1 MTSDRQWLA
10 GRLDADLTDPA
21 LTRAEIRAACALAA
35 ELGVHGVVVDPTH
48 VGAAP
53 EDLVTSVVVGYPTGR
68 HHSLVKAAEARL
80 AVQYG
85 ASEVDVVLDIAAV
98 KAADDNALLA
108 EMVAIR
114 EALASPVTL
123 KFIVESAVVD
133 DVALEVAT
141 HAARAAGAD
150 FIKTSTGFH
159 PAGGATVEAVRVLAS
174 AAQGQIGVKAS
185 GGIRTWEQAV
195 AMVEAGA
202 TRIGTSN
209 ARAILEGAPA

>member
-1 MTSDRQWLA
+1 M
-10 GRLDADLTDPA
+10 
-21 LTRAEIRAACALAA
+21 
-35 ELGVHGVVVDPTH
+35 
-48 VGAAP
+48 
-53 EDLVTSVVVGYPTGR
+53 
-68 HHSLVKAAEARL
+68 
-80 AVQYG
+80 
-85 ASEVDVVLDIAAV
+85 
-98 KAADDNALLA
+98 
-108 EMVAIR
+108 
-114 EALASPVTL
+114 
-123 KFIVESAVVD
+123 VD

-159 PAGGATVEAVRVLAS
+159 PAGGATVEAVRVLAG